1 MDNNDLNNKKYNVSN
16 VDDDLFGED
25 IIDVEIEDLSFDLKG
40 NGKINDGDGKVKSN
54 DNVVPSDSSDN
65 QKDSSNDNDTT
76 PSTTSQAENPNQY
89 DNDMI
94 DTSDDASSNDKP
106 QEQNTPETSDNL
118 PEESSNPE
126 SNVPEDTNANDG
138 NNDEKEDSDK
148 EKEKKDDDSQND
160 NKKNDSEDKKE
171 KKDDDSQN
179 DNKKNDSEDKKEKRD
194 DDSPSPADKDKKD
207 DLPDKSSSNDED
219 KNGPKSSDKN
229 KENSPQEPTPT
240 RPNQNDNLEN
250 QAPKNNLNKTG
261 NDKSSP
267 NAKKDNTAKNHNE
280 RPGSK
285 APNNGA
291 NPRNKKDVN
300 TPSSNKKPRRKSQ
313 SSGPGFRKKASD
325 GLKNA
330 GSALQEGGKKLMAM
344 IPPKVKLIIVGVVL
358 AIIIF
363 LIIIF
368 AVINASGAITTPG
381 QGNDFKD
388 EFSSFSE
395 RDKKILEEVNNI
407 SGINKSNAELA
418 VYTLLFPYFES
429 LQDGSIN
436 AYLMGDSSNLSD
448 DEKKEYEEN
457 SNNSEIKQKILESF
471 GCDDLCQELLG
482 TEGVNQIVKAYST
495 QSFRCKV
502 KQFFN
507 KDAECTDD
515 ISIDELLGDEQQDA
529 DDQTTSTETDDP
541 YLKLLAKKKYQDQLK
556 DLLSNL
562 SASTT
567 DGDYESENEYFEYL
581 KTEYFEK
588 DAGYKA
594 LFIQTNDKEGLENAI
609 IDQLKSGASLYEVY
623 IADHCITSNAS
634 LTPLNS
640 AGNVNEAI
648 QGDIYIRLR
657 DYRQTGNYW
666 VSKDHF
672 ASPILY
678 GTDTNPLPFAR
689 YIMGV
694 AYAEIGDGVKV
705 ESRAKTIM
713 VTAKSFTVGR
723 YKSMGGE
730 YPKPEPDLA
739 NNRTIIEMRGNVG
752 DQDFCD
758 VYDGCSSG
766 TYAWSTRTE
775 MRGSGDPKGPLK
787 SEDLAN
793 LEKWWNEIADVYVIN
808 SSTGNF
814 AGNQYNDYN
823 SDCKKGSCVSQDAV
837 AMASKKESDYMNI
850 LFNADNGGF
859 DGDSYQAFNASTGGV
874 YAVSTG
880 SKFCAPSNVNA
891 TRQQIVDFA
900 ISMVGK
906 IPYYFY
912 EGQSDGKG
920 ALGHAISKNYDDNH
934 FNEEASLSDH
944 KGRNK
949 YGLDCSGFVD
959 FVFWNVLDDNLGNG
973 NTTALRNVSTKLSS
987 YNDLIPGD
995 LGFLSDE
1002 GSGVNQHVG
1011 IYIGNN
1017 EWVELNPNGVTKGEY
1032 PNFKV
1037 FYRPNILA
1045 ELDQQQ
1051 GADVVLTG
1059 STVYENPIPGQKIT
1073 NAYGVKGKL
1082 WSRGYHTGSDFGG
1095 GTEGMEIHSIGE
1107 GTVYCISCKGKS
1119 FGNHVVIKHADGNYS
1134 LYAHMSS
1141 TPKVSKGQK
1150 VNHSTILGNVGS
1162 TGNVTGPHLHL
1173 EFWKGVPW
1181 ADGSQDLNPA
1191 NYITL

>member
-1 MDNNDLNNKKYNVSN
+1 MENNDLNKKNNTPNAY
-16 VDDDLFGED
+16 DDLFGED

-40 NGKINDGDGKVKSN
+40 NGKINNGDGKLKSN
-54 DNVVPSDSSDN
+54 DGSAPSGSSYKQN
-65 QKDSSNDNDTT
+65 DSSNDDTN
-76 PSTTSQAENPNQY
+76 PSTTSQDKNPNQY

-106 QEQNTPETSDNL
+106 QEQNSPEDSDNL
-118 PEESSNPE
+118 PEESSNSD
-126 SNVPEDTNANDG
+126 SNVPEKSNDG
-138 NNDEKEDSDK
+138 STDEKENSNKEDKNKDENKEKESSDSDKEKKDDDSQKDNKKDDSDK
-148 EKEKKDDDSQND
+148 EKEKKG
-160 NKKNDSEDKKE
+160 
-171 KKDDDSQN
+171 
-179 DNKKNDSEDKKEKRD
+179 
-194 DDSPSPADKDKKD
+194 DDSPSPTDKNKKD
-207 DLPDKSSSNDED
+207 DLPDKSGSNDED
-219 KNGPKSSDKN
+219 KNAPKSSDKN
-229 KENSPQEPTPT
+229 RENSSQEPAPT
-240 RPNQNDNLEN
+240 RPNPNDNLGN
-250 QAPKNNLNKTG
+250 QAPKDNLNNTG
-261 NDKSSP
+261 NDKPSANP
-267 NAKKDNTAKNHNE
+267 KKDNVAKNPNG
-280 RPGSK
+280 RQGNK
-285 APNNGA
+285 APNNGSH
-291 NPRNKKDVN
+291 PRNKKDVN
-300 TPSSNKKPRRKSQ
+300 TPNSNKKPNRKSQ
-313 SSGPGFRKKASD
+313 SSNPGLRKKASD
-325 GLKNA
+325 GLKNGGKKA
-330 GSALQEGGKKLMAM
+330 ASALQEGGKKLMAM
-344 IPPKVKLIIVGVVL
+344 IPPKAKLIIAGIVL

-395 RDKKILEEVNNI
+395 RDKKILEEVNSI

-436 AYLMGDSSNLSD
+436 AYLSGDSSNLNE
-448 DEKKEYEEN
+448 DEQEVYEEN
-457 SNNSEIKQKILESF
+457 SNNSEIKQQILESF
-471 GCDDLCQELLG
+471 GCDDLCQESLG
-482 TEGVNQIVKAYST
+482 TDGVNQIVKAYAK
-495 QSFRCKV
+495 QDFRCKV

-507 KDAECTDD
+507 KDADCTED
-515 ISIDELLGDEQQDA
+515 ISLDELLIDENEDSVEENN
-529 DDQTTSTETDDP
+529 STETDDP
-541 YLKLLAKKKYQDQLK
+541 YLKLLAKKKYQNRLK
-556 DLLSNL
+556 ELLSKL
-562 SASTT
+562 SSSVE
-567 DGDYESENEYFEYL
+567 DGDYESETEFFEYL
-581 KTEYFEK
+581 KTDYFEN
-588 DAGYKA
+588 DAGYRA

-640 AGNVNEAI
+640 AGNINDAI

-657 DYRQTGNYW
+657 DYRQTGDYW

-705 ESRAKTIM
+705 ESRVKTIM
-713 VTAKSFTVGR
+713 VTAKSFAVGR
-723 YKSMGGE
+723 YKSMGGD
-730 YPKPEPDLA
+730 YPKPEYDQA

-775 MRGSGDPKGPLK
+775 MRGSGNPKGPL
-787 SEDLAN
+787 SAEDLAN

-823 SDCKKGSCVSQDAV
+823 DECKKGSCVSQDAV

-880 SKFCAPSNVNA
+880 NKFCAPSNVNA

-920 ALGHAISKNYDDNH
+920 ALGHAISKNFDDNH
-934 FNEEASLSDH
+934 FNEEASQTDH

-973 NTTALRNVSTKLSS
+973 NTTTLRNVSTKLSS
-987 YNDLIPGD
+987 VNDLIPGD
-995 LGFLSDE
+995 IGFLSDE

-1037 FYRPNILA
+1037 FYRPNVLA

-1051 GADVVLTG
+1051 GEDVVLTG

-1107 GTVYCISCKGKS
+1107 GTVYCISCMGAS
-1119 FGNHVVIKHADGNYS
+1119 FGNHVVIEHADGNYS
-1134 LYAHMSS
+1134 LYAHMSNV
-1141 TPKVSKGQK
+1141 PKVSKGQK

-1181 ADGSQDLNPA
+1181 KDGSQDLNPA